1 MDQSLFHLINVTW
14 TSPLVDL
21 PMATISSWDFWWPL
35 AVIGGLLA
43 LIFGGFHGRAAVVCI
58 GLVVGFTDGI
68 VVDTLKDTIQR
79 PRPYQVLDGVRILD
93 LQKAKPR
100 LLALA
105 KPVKVEIS
113 EPSIYPVTG
122 NAFPSGHASNN
133 FALAVVIAVFY
144 RRWGWLYFI
153 PACLVAYSRVYVGSH
168 YPSDILVAAILGA
181 ACALLVL
188 ALLEGA
194 WRQLAPRWLP
204 NVATRHPSL
213 LTA

>member
-14 TSPLVDL
+14 TSPVLDL

-35 AVIGGLLA
+35 AVLAGLWA
-43 LIFGGFHGRAAVVCI
+43 LIFGGFHGRALVICI
-58 GLVVGFTDGI
+58 GLVIGLTDGI
-68 VVDTLKDTIQR
+68 VVDTLKDTIER

-105 KPVKVEIS
+105 KPVKLEIS

-122 NAFPSGHASNN
+122 NAFPSGHAANN
-133 FALAVVIAVFY
+133 FALAVVLAVFY

-168 YPSDILVAAILGA
+168 YPSDIVVAAIIGA
-181 ACALLVL
+181 ACAFLGL
-188 ALLEGA
+188 ALLEAA
-194 WRQLAPRWLP
+194 WRRFAPRAFPTL
-204 NVATRHPSL
+204 ASRHPSL
-213 LTA
+213 IAQ